1 MAEIRVV
8 KKDEDTFEVTVQANR
23 TTTHRVSLSEAYY
36 QKLAGGK
43 GTREGLIQAS
53 FEFLLERESNS
64 AILSQFDLT
73 VIGRYFPE
81 YERSIRGR
89 LGV

>member
-1 MAEIRVV
+1 MAEIGVV

-23 TTTHRVSLSEAYY
+23 TTTHKVSLSEACY
-36 QKLAGGK
+36 KELAGGK
-43 GTREGLIQAS
+43 GTKEGLIQAS

-64 AILSQFDLT
+64 SILSQFGLP